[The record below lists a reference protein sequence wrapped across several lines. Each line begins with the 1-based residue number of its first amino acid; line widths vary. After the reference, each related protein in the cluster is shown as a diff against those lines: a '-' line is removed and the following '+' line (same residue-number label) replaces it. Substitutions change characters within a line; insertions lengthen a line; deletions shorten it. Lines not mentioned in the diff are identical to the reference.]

1 MNKEKVQLLE
11 KIYLQQHYFIDRHD
25 SMAERFMSILLIEA
39 TCFAFIFSTCAKDR
53 TKIFWLTYVQYFLV
67 VVFLLLLFTSLIK
80 LFLIVRPLSKKARDN
95 GEVLLKT
102 EHKQWIDSSFIYYQG
117 IIARIQEAKNA
128 EKVPSQ
134 EYINQL
140 DDESLGQDY
149 LQQIFILSQY
159 SKFKKEKLEVALKW
173 IIGTS
178 VFGVLATI
186 SFLAEILF
194 MS

>member
-1 MNKEKVQLLE
+1 M
-11 KIYLQQHYFIDRHD
+11 
-25 SMAERFMSILLIEA
+25 
-39 TCFAFIFSTCAKDR
+39 
-53 TKIFWLTYVQYFLV
+53 
-67 VVFLLLLFTSLIK
+67 
-80 LFLIVRPLSKKARDN
+80 
-95 GEVLLKT
+95 
-102 EHKQWIDSSFIYYQG
+102 KQWIDSSFIYYQG